1 MSDMLTTYVTKVEIW
16 DHMGFKMATIEAKDE
31 AAAIV
36 SIDMGVGAGDWPE
49 LSDKIL
55 DALKSMKLEGDE
67 E

>member
-1 MSDMLTTYVTKVEIW
+1 MSGLVSYVTKVEIW
-16 DHMGFKMATIEAKDE
+16 DNYGFKMATVEAKDE
-31 AAAIV
+31 AAASVNIE
-36 SIDMGVGAGDWPE
+36 MGVGAGDWPE